1 MHCLSS
7 SQKSPSRR
15 ELIAGLTAG
24 LAGLSVFSAHAQS
37 TSERDWSSKEPIRYP
52 DPNVVPLEK
61 EFSKYRITSAQ
72 IERVCTGFRWAE
84 GPAWNGAGNYL
95 VWSDI
100 PNNRQMRWL
109 EEDGH
114 VDVFRKPS
122 NFSNG
127 NTFDWR
133 GRQVTCEHQTR
144 RVVRYEQT
152 GEVTILADKF
162 NGKPLNAPND
172 IVVHPDGDIWFTDPG
187 YGGLSIYEGGK
198 FPLELKEAVY
208 RIDGKT
214 GQIEMATDELYK
226 PNGLC
231 FSPDFKKLYICDTGA
246 THYPKAPR
254 EIRVYDMNG
263 TKLTNSKQFVATA
276 WDNYA
281 GIADGI
287 RADTDGNIW
296 AGIGQGA
303 NGPGSAGAAGDG
315 VYAISPEGVKI
326 GKILLPEICANLCF
340 GGTRRNRLFMAAS
353 QSIYSLY
360 VDVRGANIA

>member
-1 MHCLSS
+1 MPKLWT
-7 SQKSPSRR
+7 RR
-15 ELIAGLTAG
+15 ESIAAVGATLGASAFQAKSQSLT
-24 LAGLSVFSAHAQS
+24 
-37 TSERDWSSKEPIRYP
+37 RDWTTNQPIRYP
-52 DPNVVPLEK
+52 DPDVVALEK
-61 EFSKYRITSAQ
+61 PFSKYRIATAQ
-72 IERVCTGFRWAE
+72 LERVCTGFRWAE

-114 VDVFRKPS
+114 IDVFRKPS

-127 NTFDWR
+127 NTFDWQ
-133 GRQVTCEHQTR
+133 GRQLSCEHQSR
-144 RVVRYEQT
+144 RLVRYEQS
-152 GEVTILADKF
+152 GEVTVLASKLNNKLL
-162 NGKPLNAPND
+162 NGPND
-172 IVVHPDGDIWFTDPG
+172 VVVHPNGSIWFTDPG

-198 FPLELKEAVY
+198 FALDLKEAVY
-208 RIDGKT
+208 RLDDKT
-214 GQIEMATDELYK
+214 GQLTMVTDELSK

-246 THYPKAPR
+246 THYPNARR
-254 EIRVYDMNG
+254 EVRVYDVEG
-263 TKLTNSKQFVATA
+263 EKQLRNSKQFVATA

-281 GIADGI
+281 GFADGI
-287 RADTDGNIW
+287 RADKDGNIW

-303 NGPGSAGAAGDG
+303 NGPGSAGASGDG
-315 VYAISPEGVKI
+315 VYAISPEGVKL

-353 QSIYSLY
+353 QSLYSLY
-360 VDVRGANIA
+360 VDVQGANIS